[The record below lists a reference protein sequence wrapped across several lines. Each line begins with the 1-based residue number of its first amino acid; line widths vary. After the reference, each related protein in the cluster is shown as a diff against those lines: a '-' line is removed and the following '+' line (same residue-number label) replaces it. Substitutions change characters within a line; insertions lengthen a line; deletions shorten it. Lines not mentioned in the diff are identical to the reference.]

1 MVNKIFSLSQNEKA
15 VLDILEIVLNKFDV
29 KKYYYNLYSPMD
41 DAYCLKKSNDSWAVY
56 YFERGNKHNLKTFN
70 NIKECGNELIKKL
83 VQKEDLEN
91 ASALYERMLSKMCV
105 AF

>member
-1 MVNKIFSLSQNEKA
+1 MANENFSLSQNEKA
-15 VLDILEIVLNKFDV
+15 VLDVLEIILNKFNV
-29 KKYYYNLYSPMD
+29 EKYHYNLYGSMD
-41 DAYCLKKSNDSWAVY
+41 DAYCLKKSNDSWALY

-83 VQKEDLEN
+83 VQKENLEN
-91 ASALYERMLSKMCV
+91 ASVLYERMLSKMCV